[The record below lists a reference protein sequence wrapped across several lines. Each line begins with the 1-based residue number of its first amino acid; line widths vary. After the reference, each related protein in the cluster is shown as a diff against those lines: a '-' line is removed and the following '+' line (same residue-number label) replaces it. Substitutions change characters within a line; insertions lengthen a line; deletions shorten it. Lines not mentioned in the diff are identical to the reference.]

1 MFESLYIKRP
11 TIRKHPVR
19 HRPVRK
25 HIVYENVQTYP
36 NLYKKYKGRSRLYE
50 NIISTWK
57 SNPNHRGRKSRCRK
71 KCNASQTYSK
81 HQYYILKRIF
91 TMSSAWKR
99 TNIYNSKRKSVS
111 QGSISKNLFGKLAN
125 LFESSYIKRP
135 AVRKHAMRHRHVQFK
150 NIFYTK
156 TYSHDVCCRQTHK
169 YLKTYTKKY

>member
-81 HQYYILKRIF
+81 HKYYILKRIF

-135 AVRKHAMRHRHVQFK
+135 AVRKHAARHRPVRNDK
-150 NIFYTK
+150 DSIRKSTNIK
-156 TYSHDVCCRQTHK
+156 KSWRKSKRDEAVC
-169 YLKTYTKKY
+169 KKA